1 MLEIVKRPC
10 AKEDLKGIWRYSFEE
25 WGEAQADKYLS
36 EIEAGIGKLR
46 RNPKLGRPREEV
58 RAGYR
63 SLRINQ
69 HIVYYMLTPSVIR
82 VVRVLH
88 ARMDPDRHL

>member
-1 MLEIVKRPC
+1 MLEIVIRPR
-10 AKEDLKGIWRYSFEE
+10 ARKDLKGIWRYSFDE
-25 WGEAQADKYLS
+25 WDEAQADKYLA
-36 EIEAGIGKLR
+36 EIEAGIEKLR
-46 RNPKLGRPREEV
+46 HNPKLGRPREEV

-69 HIVYYMLTPSVIR
+69 HIVYYVLTPSVIR
-82 VVRVLH
+82 IVRVLH

>member
-1 MLEIVKRPC
+1 MLEIVKRPR
-10 AKEDLKGIWRYSFEE
+10 AKEDLKGIWRYSFNE
-25 WGEAQADKYLS
+25 WGENQADKYLA
-36 EIEAGIGKLR
+36 EIEARIEKLR
-46 RNPKLGRPREEV
+46 KNPKLGRPREEV

-69 HIVYYMLTPSVIR
+69 HIVYYVFTPSVIR
-82 VVRVLH
+82 IVRVLH

>member
-1 MLEIVKRPC
+1 MLEIVKRPR
-10 AKEDLKGIWRYSFEE
+10 AKEDLKGIWRYSFDE
-25 WGEAQADKYLS
+25 WNEAQADKYLA
-36 EIEAGIGKLR
+36 EIEAGIEKLR
-46 RNPKLGRPREEV
+46 HNPKLGRPREEV

-69 HIVYYMLTPSVIR
+69 HIVYYALTPSVIR
-82 VVRVLH
+82 IVRVLH